1 MDLSAQIALRKWC
14 ELLEKHG
21 GRDKVIRVTGYICTF
36 ISDLPVS
43 NIFQTSSHSIINCNH
58 YLQGMRDTPLSKKL
72 VLVGR
77 QMSYCRTVLRL
88 FDDLP
93 MLNRTLSYGLGSS
106 EKDQIIRLSN
116 VLSIIVNTFYYPL
129 EHIAWAGDQKVA
141 TIGNGPI

>member
-1 MDLSAQIALRKWC
+1 
-14 ELLEKHG
+14 
-21 GRDKVIRVTGYICTF
+21 
-36 ISDLPVS
+36 
-43 NIFQTSSHSIINCNH
+43 
-58 YLQGMRDTPLSKKL
+58 MRDTPLSKKL

-116 VLSIIVNTFYYPL
+116 VISNIVNTFYYPM
-129 EHIAWAGDQKVA
+129 EHIAWAGDQKVL
-141 TIGNGPI
+141 TLGNDTLIKYLDLNLYHCDKI